1 MKSSKISFQIIVK
14 SKLITIITFFIIC
27 GVNLSMAQHEDLS
40 VIKKWMKYSDAS
52 NSLYHHLSSQMFQHL
67 NERTA
72 KIEKLT
78 TKNDWLKRQKKVRK
92 TLLEIVGPFPE
103 KTPLNARVVDL
114 VKKKGYFYEK
124 IIFESQPRFY
134 VTACLFIPDGLK
146 AKTPAIIYCSGHTE
160 NGFRSLTYQHVILNL
175 VKKGFIVFAF
185 DPVGQGERLQYFD
198 EEFGESHVGGATK
211 EHSYPGAQ
219 CFLIGGS
226 QARYMI
232 WDGIRAVDYLL
243 TRKEVD
249 PDRIGIT
256 GRSGGGT
263 QSSYIAAFEKRIF
276 AAAPECYITSFK
288 RLVESI
294 GPQDAEQ
301 NFYHGIVSGID
312 HADLLEVRAPKP
324 ALMITTTRDF
334 FSIQGARETAVEI
347 KSVYKIF
354 KKDTNFLMA
363 EDDDGHASTRKNREA
378 MYAFFQKHLQLP
390 GNSDDEQVEYL
401 SKEELKITKTGQ
413 VITSLG
419 GETVYSLNK
428 NEAIT
433 KINAIKK
440 CRLKT
445 KNHLKKLQSAAL
457 ELSGYVKPGKVKDAV
472 FTGRHNREGYSIEE
486 YFIQG
491 EGDYVIPF
499 LMMIPD
505 KQTTEAIIYLHPDS
519 KSADAGSG
527 EEMEWFVKNGYIVI
541 APDLVGVGE
550 MGPGAFRGDAYN
562 FKMGKASF
570 NIWFASIQVG
580 RSLVGIHAGDVSR
593 LINYLQ
599 SRDDLKIKE
608 ISGMAL
614 KEMCPALLHVAVF
627 DERIS
632 KVALLD
638 PLISYNSIV
647 MNRFYKPSFI
657 LSSVAGALT
666 AYDLPDL
673 CAALTP
679 RKLLMVNVVDQN
691 GKLAGKDLLEKEL
704 LFTKSVYS
712 KKNVSDN
719 LEICNWEAYQS
730 IDEVFLSWA
739 K

>member
-1 MKSSKISFQIIVK
+1 
-14 SKLITIITFFIIC
+14 
-27 GVNLSMAQHEDLS
+27 
-40 VIKKWMKYSDAS
+40 
-52 NSLYHHLSSQMFQHL
+52 
-67 NERTA
+67 
-72 KIEKLT
+72 
-78 TKNDWLKRQKKVRK
+78 
-92 TLLEIVGPFPE
+92 
-103 KTPLNARVVDL
+103 
-114 VKKKGYFYEK
+114 
-124 IIFESQPRFY
+124 
-134 VTACLFIPDGLK
+134 
-146 AKTPAIIYCSGHTE
+146 
-160 NGFRSLTYQHVILNL
+160 
-175 VKKGFIVFAF
+175 
-185 DPVGQGERLQYFD
+185 
-198 EEFGESHVGGATK
+198 
-211 EHSYPGAQ
+211 
-219 CFLIGGS
+219 
-226 QARYMI
+226 
-232 WDGIRAVDYLL
+232 
-243 TRKEVD
+243 
-249 PDRIGIT
+249 
-256 GRSGGGT
+256 
-263 QSSYIAAFEKRIF
+263 
-276 AAAPECYITSFK
+276 
-288 RLVESI
+288 
-294 GPQDAEQ
+294 
-301 NFYHGIVSGID
+301 
-312 HADLLEVRAPKP
+312 
-324 ALMITTTRDF
+324 
-334 FSIQGARETAVEI
+334 
-347 KSVYKIF
+347 
-354 KKDTNFLMA
+354 
-363 EDDDGHASTRKNREA
+363 
-378 MYAFFQKHLQLP
+378 
-390 GNSDDEQVEYL
+390 
-401 SKEELKITKTGQ
+401 
-413 VITSLG
+413 
-419 GETVYSLNK
+419 
-428 NEAIT
+428 
-433 KINAIKK
+433 
-440 CRLKT
+440 
-445 KNHLKKLQSAAL
+445 
-457 ELSGYVKPGKVKDAV
+457 
-472 FTGRHNREGYSIEE
+472 
-486 YFIQG
+486 
-491 EGDYVIPF
+491 
-499 LMMIPD
+499 MMIPD

-673 CAALTP
+673 CAAITP